1 MASYKDISN
10 ITGLSLGTISNVL
23 QGKSSVKPANREK
36 VFSAMEKLGYRI
48 NSQARAL
55 ASGRHNLYG
64 LIVSDLNKIPEES
77 FFMPLEK
84 YAEADDSLVVL
95 ATSENDPFREKNN
108 CERLLSSKVKVVF
121 IYFNFLENKEYFQK
135 LSETEATP
143 IIFLGRYLEH
153 AKFPYVAVDNEYAA
167 YQMVDYVYLKGHREL
182 LYLEIE
188 ESAMLS
194 ANKERREGVKKRCNE
209 LGMNFSSISLPMGK
223 NDAYVGFA
231 IGEKLILSKSL
242 PKLVF
247 PRDDDMAVGF
257 YSACIQYGVKVPSD
271 VSIMSFGKIYP
282 DNITPKVLSTFD
294 RQLDKLMFKAIN
306 LFEKIVEANRIGFDL
321 DDQSKKIY
329 VKGKLVKGETVA
341 DLN

>member
-1 MASYKDISN
+1 MASYIDISK

-23 QGKSSVKPANREK
+23 QGKSSVKPVNREK

-55 ASGRHNLYG
+55 ASGRQNLYG
-64 LIVSDLNKIPEES
+64 LIVSDLSKIPEES
-77 FFMPLEK
+77 FLMPLEK
-84 YAEADDSLVVL
+84 YAEIDNSLVVL
-95 ATSENDPFREKNN
+95 ATSENDPFREKKN
-108 CERLLSSKVKVVF
+108 CESLLSHKVKVVF
-121 IYFNFLENKEYFQK
+121 IYFHFLENKEYFQK
-135 LSETEATP
+135 LSETETTP
-143 IIFLGRYLEH
+143 IIFLGRYLEN
-153 AKFPYVAVDNEYAA
+153 ARFPYVAVDNQYAA
-167 YQMVDYVYLKGHREL
+167 FQMVDYVYLKGHREL

-194 ANKERREGVKKRCNE
+194 ANKERREGVKKKCSE
-209 LGMNFSSISLPMGK
+209 LGMDFSLLSLPMEK
-223 NDAYVGFA
+223 NDAHVGFS
-231 IGEKLILSKSL
+231 IGEKLIFTKSL

-257 YSACIQYGVKVPSD
+257 YSACTKYGVRVPEN

-294 RQLDKLMFKAIN
+294 RQLDRLMLRAIS
-306 LFEKIVEANRIGFDL
+306 LSEKIVEANRNGFDL
-321 DDQSKKIY
+321 DNQSKKIY
-329 VKGKLVKGETVA
+329 VKGKLVKGETVF

>member
-1 MASYKDISN
+1 MASYKDISE

-36 VFSAMEKLGYRI
+36 VFAAVEKLGYRI

-64 LIVSDLNKIPEES
+64 LIVSDLHKIPQES
-77 FFMPLEK
+77 FFIPLEK

-95 ATSENDPFREKNN
+95 ATSENNPIIEKNN
-108 CERLLSSKVKVVF
+108 CERLLSSKVKAVF
-121 IYFNFLENKEYFQK
+121 IYFHFLENKEYFQK
-135 LSETEATP
+135 LSETESTP
-143 IIFLGRYLEH
+143 IIFLGRYLEN
-153 AKFPYVAVDNEYAA
+153 AKFPYVAVDNQYAA
-167 YQMVDYVYLKGHREL
+167 CQMVDYVYHKGHREL

-194 ANKERREGVKKRCNE
+194 ANKERREGVKKRCGE
-209 LGMNFSSISLPMGK
+209 LGIDFSSISLPMEK
-223 NDAYVGFA
+223 DDAHVGFT

-257 YSACIQYGVKVPSD
+257 YSACTKYGVRVPTD
-271 VSIMSFGKIYP
+271 VSIMSFGKLYP

-294 RQLDKLMFKAIN
+294 RQLDKLMLRAIS
-306 LFEKIVEANRIGFDL
+306 LFEKISEANMNGFDL
-321 DDQSKKIY
+321 DDHSKKIY

-341 DLN
+341 DMK